1 MLYIF
6 KIINNTCNSIISIC
20 NNNSNNNSNSI
31 GKSIGKSIGNSNNNS
46 NSIFYFISNNDYKG
60 IIVYYSV
67 NICI

>member
-20 NNNSNNNSNSI
+20 NNNSNNNSNII
-31 GKSIGKSIGNSNNNS
+31 GKSIGKSIGNSNNS